1 MIDLLLLM
9 LFNAFLINGIY
20 LSTGQDMVFER
31 PARWIE
37 GKVKYWVTKPLFNCP
52 TCMASVHSILPYWYL
67 HEFSQDSMVM
77 YILYVPSLAFLS
89 TYLNRL
95 IEE

>member
-9 LFNAFLINGIY
+9 IFNAFLINGVY
-20 LSTGQDMVFER
+20 LSTGDQMLLER

-37 GKVKYWVTKPLFNCP
+37 SKVQYWITKPLFNCP
-52 TCMASVHSILPYWYL
+52 TCMASVHSILPFWMSYELNGMTALTYL
-67 HEFSQDSMVM
+67 L
-77 YILYVPSLAFLS
+77 YIPALAFLS